1 MARQDGLGHLD
12 DYAHGVGVSADG
24 SRVIVG
30 GQLANTDG
38 AYDYAVASYDA
49 ATGTKVADLQC
60 GGGHWNSPIV
70 ADGRIALP
78 EGSANSHSS
87 SGILNIWRLP

>member
-1 MARQDGLGHLD
+1 MATEPIPVLLVED
-12 DYAHGVGVSADG
+12 DPNIADLVDMYLRDAG
-24 SRVIVG
+24 FRVY
-30 GQLANTDG
+30 Q
-38 AYDYAVASYDA
+38 A
-49 ATGTKVADLQC
+49 ATGNKIAELAS

-87 SGILNIWRLP
+87 SGIFNIWRLP

>member
-1 MARQDGLGHLD
+1 VFVYDPGGAL
-12 DYAHGVGVSADG
+12 
-24 SRVIVG
+24 RVYEVATGNKIAE
-30 GQLANTDG
+30 LAN
-38 AYDYAVASYDA
+38 
-49 ATGTKVADLQC
+49 

-87 SGILNIWRLP
+87 SGIFNIWRLP